1 MIVYLFLIMKSVLL
15 IAAALAQTPSVDTVV
30 SDSAKCTKECIDVG
44 KVFCQER
51 YDKS

>member
-1 MIVYLFLIMKSVLL
+1 MKSVLF
-15 IAAALAQTPSVDTVV
+15 ITVALAQTPIVDTVV

-51 YDKS
+51 YDKSQG